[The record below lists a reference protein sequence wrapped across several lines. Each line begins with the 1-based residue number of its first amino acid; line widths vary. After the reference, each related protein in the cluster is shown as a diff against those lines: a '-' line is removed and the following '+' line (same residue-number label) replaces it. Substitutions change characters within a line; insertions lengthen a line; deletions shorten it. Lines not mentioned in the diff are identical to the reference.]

1 MTMDITNSSYPHDH
15 ARFQKEIHLM
25 TQAEIESWLTDV
37 PEEPAP
43 GATEA
48 YEQFMQRQAYYTK
61 HLNMMIVARD
71 EHRAQGDR
79 LAIMPPPVGDDIV
92 EVIDWIQRT
101 GETPIEYLTKTYR
114 SSSAKTEHRISAART
129 LMDYV
134 HRKMP
139 HTIDVKDTRK
149 NAEQEAANSD
159 LLKKIE
165 EMLSGAVQEKK
176 QLQRVK

>member
-1 MTMDITNSSYPHDH
+1 MDITSSSYPHDH
-15 ARFQKEIHLM
+15 PRFQKEVHTM
-25 TQAEIESWLTDV
+25 TQSEVEQWLTDI
-37 PEEPAP
+37 PPEPAP

-61 HLNMMIVARD
+61 YTNMVIIARD

-79 LAIMPPPVGDDIV
+79 LVIMPPPVGNDIM
-92 EVIDWIQRT
+92 EVVDWIQRT
-101 GETPIEYLTKTYR
+101 GETPIEFLTKTYR
-114 SSSAKTEHRISAART
+114 SSSAKTQDRITAARA

-139 HTIDVKDTRK
+139 HTIDVKDDRK
-149 NAEQEAANSD
+149 TVESEAANAE
-159 LLKKIE
+159 LLKKVE
-165 EMLSGAVQEKK
+165 ELLSGAMQAKK